1 MMKCANYTYSA
12 ALDLSKEM
20 CILHMMQI
28 FDALFAPIARLL
40 VARGLP
46 FPDLVERMKLHY
58 VQAALTQS
66 GDRATDSRVSV
77 LTGLQRRDV
86 VRLRGEDVKDRRPN
100 HLARLV
106 ALWQRGADWSKDG
119 AALPLPRSGSGASFE
134 ALAQTVRRDVHPRT
148 MLDTLLAAGT
158 VALSD
163 DGQEVRLLQPSYQPL
178 AGSDDQLAYLSRN
191 LGDHAHAAA
200 ENVQGAEPAHFERA
214 VHYSG
219 LTEAQV
225 TTLSEQFAK
234 AEMALFRDLSQT
246 AARMKEDN
254 PTPGPLR
261 FRAGGYFYRTGD
273 SD

>member
-1 MMKCANYTYSA
+1 
-12 ALDLSKEM
+12 
-20 CILHMMQI
+20 MQV

-58 VQAALTQS
+58 IRAALAQS

-106 ALWQRGADWSKDG
+106 ALWQTGPDWSKDG
-119 AALPLPRSGSGASFE
+119 QPLPLARSGPGQSFE
-134 ALAQTVRRDVHPRT
+134 ALAQAVRRDVHPRT
-148 MLDTLLAAGT
+148 MLDMLIAAGT
-158 VALSD
+158 VSLEE
-163 DGQEVRLLQPSYQPL
+163 DGQQVRLLQPSYQPL

-191 LGDHAHAAA
+191 LGDHAQAAA
-200 ENVQGAEPAHFERA
+200 ENVQGATPPHFERA

-219 LTEAQV
+219 LTEAQI
-225 TTLSEQFAK
+225 TALSERFATG
-234 AEMALFRDLSQT
+234 EMALLQELSQT
-246 AARMKEDN
+246 AARMKAEN
-254 PTPGPLR
+254 TQPGPLR

-273 SD
+273 ID

>member
-1 MMKCANYTYSA
+1 
-12 ALDLSKEM
+12 
-20 CILHMMQI
+20 MQI

-58 VQAALTQS
+58 VQAALTQA

-77 LTGLQRRDV
+77 MTGLQRRDV

-106 ALWQRGADWSKDG
+106 ALWQTGAGWSRDG
-119 AALPLPRSGSGASFE
+119 AALPLVRSGPGQSFE
-134 ALAQTVRRDVHPRT
+134 ALAQAVRRDVHPRT

-158 VALSD
+158 VALSA
-163 DGQEVRLLQPSYQPL
+163 DGQQVLLTQTSYQPL

-191 LGDHAHAAA
+191 LGDHAQAAA
-200 ENVQGAEPAHFERA
+200 DNVQGRTPPHFERS

-219 LTEAQV
+219 LTETQINV
-225 TTLSEQFAK
+225 LSKRFAE
-234 AEMALFRDLSQT
+234 AEMALFQELSQT
-246 AARMKEDN
+246 AARMKEEN
-254 PTPGPLR
+254 TEAGTQR
-261 FRAGGYFYRTGD
+261 FRAGGYFYRTGETD
-273 SD
+273 

>member
-1 MMKCANYTYSA
+1 
-12 ALDLSKEM
+12 M
-20 CILHMMQI
+20 CILHIMRI

-58 VQAALTQS
+58 VQAALAQA
-66 GDRATDSRVSV
+66 GERATDSRVSV

-106 ALWQRGADWSKDG
+106 ALWQTGADWSDHG
-119 AALPLPRSGSGASFE
+119 RPRPLARSGPGQSFE

-148 MLDTLLAAGT
+148 MLDTLIAAGT

-163 DGQEVRLLQPSYQPL
+163 DGQEVRLIQTSYQPL

-191 LGDHAHAAA
+191 LGDHARAAA
-200 ENVQGAEPAHFERA
+200 ENVQGAHPPHFERA

-225 TTLSEQFAK
+225 AALSEHFAK
-234 AEMALFRDLSQT
+234 AEMALFQDLSQT
-246 AARMKEDN
+246 AARMKDEN
-254 PTPGPLR
+254 PAPGPLR

-273 SD
+273 TD

>member
-1 MMKCANYTYSA
+1 
-12 ALDLSKEM
+12 M
-20 CILHMMQI
+20 CTLHIMQI

-58 VQAALTQS
+58 VQAALAQA

-86 VRLRGEDVKDRRPN
+86 VRLRGQDVKDRRPN

-106 ALWQRGADWSKDG
+106 ALWQTGAEWSKDG
-119 AALPLPRSGSGASFE
+119 HPLPLARSGPGSSFE
-134 ALAQTVRRDVHPRT
+134 ALTQAVRRDVHPRT

-163 DGQEVRLLQPSYQPL
+163 DGQRVLLTQSSYQPL

-191 LGDHAHAAA
+191 LGDHAQAATD
-200 ENVQGAEPAHFERA
+200 NVQGATPPHFERA

-219 LTEAQV
+219 LTGAQV
-225 TTLSEQFAK
+225 SVLSERFAS
-234 AEMALFRDLSQT
+234 AEMALFQDLSQT
-246 AARMKEDN
+246 AARMKAEN
-254 PTPGPLR
+254 AEPGPLR
-261 FRAGGYFYRTGD
+261 FRAGGYFYRTKEAD
-273 SD
+273 

>member
-1 MMKCANYTYSA
+1 
-12 ALDLSKEM
+12 M
-20 CILHMMQI
+20 CILHIMEI

-58 VQAALTQS
+58 VQAALSQA

-86 VRLRGEDVKDRRPN
+86 VRLRGQDVKDRRPN

-106 ALWQRGADWSKDG
+106 ALWQTGVEWSEEG
-119 AALPLPRSGSGASFE
+119 QARILPRSGPAPSFE

-148 MLDTLLAAGT
+148 MLDTLVAAGT
-158 VALSD
+158 AALSE
-163 DGQEVRLLQPSYQPL
+163 DGQEVRLVQTSYQPL

-191 LGDHAHAAA
+191 LGDHAQAAA
-200 ENVQGAEPAHFERA
+200 ENVQGAQPAHFERA

-219 LTEAQV
+219 LTEAQIDA
-225 TTLSEQFAK
+225 LSEQFA
-234 AEMALFRDLSQT
+234 AGEMALFQNINQT
-246 AARMKEDN
+246 AARMKAEN
-254 PTPGPLR
+254 TVPGPMR
-261 FRAGGYFYRTGD
+261 FRAGGYFYRTGETD
-273 SD
+273 

>member
-1 MMKCANYTYSA
+1 M
-12 ALDLSKEM
+12 E
-20 CILHMMQI
+20 I

-58 VQAALTQS
+58 VQAAISQAGAQS

-86 VRLRGEDVKDRRPN
+86 VRLRDQDVKDRRPN

-106 ALWQRGADWSKDG
+106 ALWQTEAELKDQ
-119 AALPLPRSGSGASFE
+119 PLPRSGPPPSFE

-158 VALSD
+158 VALSE

-191 LGDHAHAAA
+191 LGDHAQAAA
-200 ENVQGAEPAHFERA
+200 ENVQGAAPPHFERA
-214 VHYSG
+214 VHYTG
-219 LTEAQV
+219 LTEMQV
-225 TTLSEQFAK
+225 AELSARFAA
-234 AEMALFRDLSQT
+234 AEMALFQEISQT
-246 AARMKEDN
+246 AARMKEEN
-254 PTPGPLR
+254 ARPGPQR

-273 SD
+273 NG

>member
-1 MMKCANYTYSA
+1 
-12 ALDLSKEM
+12 M
-20 CILHMMQI
+20 CILHIMQI

-40 VARGLP
+40 VAQGLP

-58 VQAALTQS
+58 VQAALAQT

-106 ALWQRGADWSKDG
+106 ALWQTGAEWSEDG
-119 AALPLPRSGSGASFE
+119 QARDLPRSGPAPSFE

-158 VALSD
+158 VALSL
-163 DGQEVRLLQPSYQPL
+163 DGQEVRLLQGSYQPL
-178 AGSDDQLAYLSRN
+178 AGSDDQLAYLARN
-191 LGDHAHAAA
+191 LGDHAQAAA
-200 ENVQGAEPAHFERA
+200 ENVQGARPSHFERA

-219 LTEAQV
+219 LSEAQIHA
-225 TTLSEQFAK
+225 LSEQFAEG
-234 AEMALFRDLSQT
+234 EMALFQKLSQT
-246 AARMKEDN
+246 AAQMKAEN
-254 PTPGPLR
+254 AEPGPMR
-261 FRAGGYFYRTGD
+261 FRAGGYFYRTGE
-273 SD
+273 SK

>member
-1 MMKCANYTYSA
+1 
-12 ALDLSKEM
+12 M
-20 CILHMMQI
+20 CILHIMQI

-58 VQAALTQS
+58 VQAALRQT
-66 GDRATDSRVSV
+66 GERATDSRVSV

-86 VRLRGEDVKDRRPN
+86 VRLRDSDVKDRRPN

-106 ALWQRGADWSKDG
+106 ALWQTAAEWSDAG
-119 AALPLPRSGSGASFE
+119 QPRTLPRSGPASFE
-134 ALAQTVRRDVHPRT
+134 TLAQTVRRDVHPRT
-148 MLDTLLAAGT
+148 MLDTLLHAGT
-158 VALSD
+158 VALSA
-163 DGQEVRLLQPSYQPL
+163 DGQEVRLTQTSYQPL

-191 LGDHAHAAA
+191 LGDHAQAAA
-200 ENVQGAEPAHFERA
+200 ENVQGAQPAHFERA

-225 TTLSEQFAK
+225 QQLSEQFA
-234 AEMALFRDLSQT
+234 AGEMALFQSLSQT
-246 AARMKEDN
+246 AARMKADN
-254 PTPGPLR
+254 ATPGPLR

-273 SD
+273 TD

>member
-1 MMKCANYTYSA
+1 
-12 ALDLSKEM
+12 M
-20 CILHMMQI
+20 CILHTMQI

-58 VQAALTQS
+58 VQAALAQA

-86 VRLRGEDVKDRRPN
+86 VRLRGEDVKDSRPN

-106 ALWQRGADWSKDG
+106 ALWQTGPDWSDNG
-119 AALPLPRSGSGASFE
+119 TPLPLARSGPGQSFE
-134 ALAQTVRRDVHPRT
+134 GLAQTVRRDVHPRT
-148 MLDTLLAAGT
+148 MLDTLIAAGT

-163 DGQEVRLLQPSYQPL
+163 DGQEVRLLQASYQPL

-191 LGDHAHAAA
+191 LGDHAQAAVD
-200 ENVQGAEPAHFERA
+200 NVQGAEPPHFERA

-219 LTEAQV
+219 LTEDQV
-225 TTLSEQFAK
+225 ATLAARFTA
-234 AEMALFRDLSQT
+234 AEMALFQELSQT
-246 AARMKEDN
+246 AARMKAEN
-254 PTPGPLR
+254 AAQGRKR
-261 FRAGGYFYRTGD
+261 FRAGGYFYR
-273 SD
+273 SDGPD

>member
-1 MMKCANYTYSA
+1 
-12 ALDLSKEM
+12 
-20 CILHMMQI
+20 MQI

-58 VQAALTQS
+58 VQAALAQA

-86 VRLRGEDVKDRRPN
+86 VRLRGQDVKDRRPN
-100 HLARLV
+100 HLSRLV
-106 ALWQRGADWSKDG
+106 ALWQTGEEWSRDG
-119 AALPLPRSGSGASFE
+119 QPLRLSRSGSGQSFE
-134 ALAQTVRRDVHPRT
+134 VLAQAVRRDVHPRT

-158 VALSD
+158 VALSE

-191 LGDHAHAAA
+191 LGDHAQAAA
-200 ENVQGAEPAHFERA
+200 ENVQGATPPHFERA

-219 LTEAQV
+219 LTEPQV
-225 TTLSEQFAK
+225 AELSERFATG
-234 AEMALFRDLSQT
+234 EMALFQDLSQT
-246 AARMKEDN
+246 AARMKAAN

-273 SD
+273 TD

>member
-1 MMKCANYTYSA
+1 MECVNCTYSFR
-12 ALDLSKEM
+12 LDLSKEM
-20 CILHMMQI
+20 CILHRMQI

-58 VQAALTQS
+58 VQAALAMA

-106 ALWQRGADWSKDG
+106 ALWQTGADWSRG
-119 AALPLPRSGSGASFE
+119 GEALALPRSGPAPSFE

-148 MLDTLLAAGT
+148 MLDTLVAAGT
-158 VALSD
+158 VGLSD
-163 DGQEVRLLQPSYQPL
+163 DGQEVRLLQGSYQPL
-178 AGSDDQLAYLSRN
+178 AGSDDQLAYLARN
-191 LGDHAHAAA
+191 LGDHAAAAA
-200 ENVQGAEPAHFERA
+200 ENVQGADPAHFERA

-225 TTLSEQFAK
+225 KHLSEHFA
-234 AEMALFRDLSQT
+234 AGEMALFQDLSQT
-246 AARMKEDN
+246 AARLKAEN
-254 PTPGPLR
+254 ATPGPLR
-261 FRAGGYFYRTGD
+261 FRAGGYFYRTED
-273 SD
+273 TL